1 MARPKSS
8 CVKADSVWCRGYASC
23 VSAEP
28 NTVVEPRSLLHPS
41 DGRGTVHRLRAAVDL
56 LHALTEADLRFRYG
70 RGPLRLLRWL
80 LEPFALVGVYLV
92 LVTFV
97 LRRPGEAPGL
107 SLAAAILPFQLVMAT
122 VTNAMVAL
130 DIRRP
135 ILLNMSFRR
144 NLIPVSAALTE
155 SMSFSASFLLVV
167 VMMAAYRVAPTP
179 MLLWLPLVLLVSL
192 YFAVATAYAASLLG
206 IWLREFRP
214 FLLSFV
220 RMLFFLGPGL
230 VPLSQTSTS
239 VRRLLEL
246 NPFTGLFESYRDIFL
261 TGRMPAAWQLIYPVA
276 IASLVLAV
284 FVPLFQAE
292 QRQFAKVL

>member
-1 MARPKSS
+1 
-8 CVKADSVWCRGYASC
+8 
-23 VSAEP
+23 VSTEQ
-28 NTVVEPRSLLHPS
+28 NTIVEPRSLLHPS
-41 DGRGTVHRLRAAVDL
+41 NRLRSARRLWAAVDL
-56 LHALTEADLRFRYG
+56 LRALTEADLRFRYG
-70 RGPLRLLRWL
+70 RGPLRFLRWL

-97 LRRPGEAPGL
+97 LRRPGVAPGL
-107 SLAAAILPFQLVMAT
+107 SLAAAIVPFQLVMAT

-144 NLIPVSAALTE
+144 SLIPVSSALTE

-167 VMMAAYRVAPTP
+167 VMMAAYRVAPTLS
-179 MLLWLPLVLLVSL
+179 LLWLPLVLLVNL
-192 YFAVATAYAASLLG
+192 YFAVAAAYAGSLLG
-206 IWLREFRP
+206 IWLRELKP

-230 VPLSQTSTS
+230 VPLSQTSTG

-246 NPFTGLFESYRDIFL
+246 NPFTGLFESYRDVFL
-261 TGRMPAAWQLIYPVA
+261 TGQAPAAWQLLYPIA

-284 FVPLFQAE
+284 FVPLFRAE

>member
-1 MARPKSS
+1 M
-8 CVKADSVWCRGYASC
+8 
-23 VSAEP
+23 SAEP
-28 NTVVEPRSLLHPS
+28 NTIAEARPLAHP
-41 DGRGTVHRLRAAVDL
+41 GQRRGAVHRLRAAVDL

-70 RGPLRLLRWL
+70 RGPLRILRWL

-107 SLAAAILPFQLVMAT
+107 SLAAAIVPFQLVMAT

-144 NLIPVSAALTE
+144 NLIPISSALTE

-179 MLLWLPLVLLVSL
+179 MLLWLPLVLLVNL
-192 YFAVATAYAASLLG
+192 YFAVSAAYAASLLG

-230 VPLSQTSTS
+230 VPLSQTSAS
-239 VRRLLEL
+239 ARRLLEL
-246 NPFTGLFESYRDIFL
+246 NPFTGLFESYRDVFL

>member
-1 MARPKSS
+1 
-8 CVKADSVWCRGYASC
+8 

-28 NTVVEPRSLLHPS
+28 DTIAEARPLAHP
-41 DGRGTVHRLRAAVDL
+41 GQRRGAVHRVRASVDL

-70 RGPLRLLRWL
+70 RGPLRILRWL

-135 ILLNMSFRR
+135 ILLNISFRR
-144 NLIPVSAALTE
+144 NLIPVSSALTE

-179 MLLWLPLVLLVSL
+179 MLLWLPLVLLVNL
-192 YFAVATAYAASLLG
+192 YFAVSVAYAASLLG

-230 VPLSQTSTS
+230 VPLSQTSAS
-239 VRRLLEL
+239 VRRLFEL
-246 NPFTGLFESYRDIFL
+246 NPFTGLFESYRDVFL
-261 TGRMPAAWQLIYPVA
+261 TGQMPAPWQLVYPVA

>member
-1 MARPKSS
+1 
-8 CVKADSVWCRGYASC
+8 

-28 NTVVEPRSLLHPS
+28 NTITEARPLAHP
-41 DGRGTVHRLRAAVDL
+41 DQRRGAVHRLRAAVDL

-70 RGPLRLLRWL
+70 RGPLRILRWL

-107 SLAAAILPFQLVMAT
+107 SLAAAIVPFQLVMAT

-144 NLIPVSAALTE
+144 NLIPISSALTE

-167 VMMAAYRVAPTP
+167 VMMAVYRVAPTP
-179 MLLWLPLVLLVSL
+179 MLLWLPLVLLVNL
-192 YFAVATAYAASLLG
+192 YFAVSAAYAASLLG

-230 VPLSQTSTS
+230 VPLSQTSAS
-239 VRRLLEL
+239 ARRLLEL
-246 NPFTGLFESYRDIFL
+246 NPFTGLFESYRDVFL